1 MLNITCQGLNY
12 FITGSL
18 YLLTKV
24 LNKQI
29 NKQMCVCVCRE
40 KRERLRKEGNVDKS
54 R

>member
-29 NKQMCVCVCRE
+29 NKQMCVCVG